1 MTIRR
6 SPCSELDFSDLER
19 MDLPEEVKTSVK
31 QARIEAADIQTL
43 LEPFHIWSWTD
54 LLSRLEDALN
64 QARRNAELLG
74 AVKPQGV

>member
-1 MTIRR
+1 MTTHR
-6 SPCSELDFSDLER
+6 SPYSELDFSDLER

-31 QARIEAADIQTL
+31 QARIEAAGIQAL

-64 QARRNAELLG
+64 RARQNAELLG